1 MTAYVVDL
9 VSAMVDLVQIE
20 SVPLQA
26 LPGKNKDTSNV
37 DTGAVGAAVFQTG
50 QSDAADVRT
59 KLDGSASGRTKGK
72 VKAGRSK
79 GVNEKKP
86 EEGEEEKVRENTT
99 MDSNPTEAN
108 PKFPPLRR
116 AALHFLALLVR
127 STTARIY
134 DLGDEEAFGLP
145 DTLMHKGKTV
155 LSYIA
160 ATDRDEVVRIMA
172 RETAEEIDELKNAIY
187 GI

>member
-1 MTAYVVDL
+1 
-9 VSAMVDLVQIE
+9 
-20 SVPLQA
+20 
-26 LPGKNKDTSNV
+26 
-37 DTGAVGAAVFQTG
+37 
-50 QSDAADVRT
+50 
-59 KLDGSASGRTKGK
+59 
-72 VKAGRSK
+72 
-79 GVNEKKP
+79 
-86 EEGEEEKVRENTT
+86 
-99 MDSNPTEAN
+99 MDENPTEAN

-134 DLGDEEAFGLP
+134 DLGDEGAFGLP
-145 DTLMHKGKTV
+145 DALMHKGLTV
-155 LSYIA
+155 LGYVA